1 MKYKYILIA
10 LLYWIVGFQLTGCE
24 PNLTPME
31 VSERF
36 WNSVK
41 NKNTQEIKKYI
52 ADGTLTDGTSDNL
65 LPVDDVTLG
74 RTVIDGD
81 RAWIDTTVMIA
92 GKESFELPVET
103 KLLKQQDKWKV
114 DYDATVE
121 SLSNDNAIARAIS
134 GLADMGEQLAD
145 NLDKSL
151 EEMQKAIPE
160 VKKEIERIEGSVK
173 ERLPEL
179 QQKMDEFIR
188 QLEEALEDLNEKSP
202 EPPPTTREI

>member
-1 MKYKYILIA
+1 MKYKYILTG
-10 LLYWIVGFQLTGCE
+10 LFCWILGFQLTGCE
-24 PNLTPME
+24 PGLTPME

-36 WNSVK
+36 WTAVK
-41 NKNTQEIKKYI
+41 NKDTQEIKKYI
-52 ADGTLTDGTSDNL
+52 ADGTLTDGTSENL
-65 LPVDDVTLG
+65 LPVDDVKLG

-81 RAWIDTTVMIA
+81 NAWVDTTVVIA

-103 KLLKQQDKWKV
+103 KLFKQQDRWKV

-134 GLADMGEQLAD
+134 GIADLGGQLAD
-145 NLDKSL
+145 NLDRSL

-160 VKKEIERIEGSVK
+160 VKKEIERIEGDMK

-179 QQKMDEFIR
+179 QRKMDEFIR
-188 QLEEALEDLNEKSP
+188 QLEEALEDFNKNP
-202 EPPPTTREI
+202 DPPPTTTEI